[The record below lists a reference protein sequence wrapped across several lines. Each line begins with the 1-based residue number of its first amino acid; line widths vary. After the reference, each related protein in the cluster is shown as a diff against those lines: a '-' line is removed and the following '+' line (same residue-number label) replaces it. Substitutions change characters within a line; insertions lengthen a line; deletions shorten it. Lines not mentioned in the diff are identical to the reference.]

1 MRAFFYS
8 LLLLIPMSTF
18 ANSTHLAIHQ
28 HDKPII
34 SDSAQFLVN
43 DNIKLDARIDSG
55 ATRTSINAHNIV
67 VKDANKKM
75 KKNIGKTINFD
86 IVNSQ
91 GKAFPISSKIID
103 VKTVKTPQGREH
115 RYLVELYL
123 TWNGKKTKLAVNLR
137 DRSKLEYKLLI
148 GRDWLNDNAVV
159 DVAPKAVI
167 GEVADFI
174 MAEDFPMQ
182 ARIDTGA
189 ASTSIDATNI
199 EVHDSA
205 HRMTNNVGKLVSF
218 DITNK
223 DGKVK
228 RITAPIEQVVEI
240 NNAIGSEYRYKV
252 KMKIQWNNRIQM
264 LNVNLKDRSKLTYKM
279 LIGRDWLAD
288 NAIVDTAK

>member
-1 MRAFFYS
+1 M
-8 LLLLIPMSTF
+8 LTF
-18 ANSTHLAIHQ
+18 ANPKHLAIHQ
-28 HDKPII
+28 HTKPII
-34 SDSAQFLVN
+34 SDSAVFLVN
-43 DNIKLDARIDSG
+43 GDIELDARIDSG
-55 ATRTSINAHNIV
+55 ATRSSINAHNIS

-75 KKNIGKTINFD
+75 KKNIGKMVRFD
-86 IVNSQ
+86 IVNSA
-91 GKAFPISSKIID
+91 GKKFPMHSKIID

-115 RYLVELYL
+115 RYLVEIEL

-137 DRSKLEYKLLI
+137 DRSNLEYKLLI
-148 GRDWLNDNAVV
+148 GRDWLNDNALV

-189 ASTSIDATNI
+189 ASTSINATNI

-228 RITAPIEQVVEI
+228 RITAPIEQVVPI
-240 NNAIGSEYRYKV
+240 TNAIGSEYRYKI

-264 LNVNLKDRSKLTYKM
+264 LNVNLRDRSKLTYKM